1 MAEHVV
7 IEKHVHERLLRRSRG
22 LTKTRIF
29 CAAMIVLFTALLLA
43 VSWQRGAMKANK
55 PPIPVPVV
63 RVL

>member
-29 CAAMIVLFTALLLA
+29 GAAMIVLFTALLLV
-43 VSWQRGAMKANK
+43 VSWQRGSVKTGK
-55 PPIPVPVV
+55 PIPPPVI